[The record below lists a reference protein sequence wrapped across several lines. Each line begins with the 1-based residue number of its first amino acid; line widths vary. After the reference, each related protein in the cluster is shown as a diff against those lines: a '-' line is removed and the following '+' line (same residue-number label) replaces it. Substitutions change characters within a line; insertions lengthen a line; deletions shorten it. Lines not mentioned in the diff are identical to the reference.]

1 MARCTTLVGVIPY
14 QRRDWLRVLVAPH
27 GSLSPGVMYRV
38 VAFGAIAMAAWYLD
52 REGASVRLPIGLHEI
67 IGAIIALIL
76 ALRTNTAYNR
86 FWEGRTLWG
95 AIVNSCR
102 NVTRIVE
109 QHARVDPDEMRV
121 FAAYVALFAHAT
133 RRRLRQQPLEEASRL
148 LGDQGEA
155 IANAKHPALA
165 VSNELSRRVAALA
178 ASGNLDRMM
187 ATQAEAQIVA
197 LVDYLGGCERISS
210 APTPLG
216 YVLLMRRCIA
226 LFLATSPWAL
236 VEQLGGYT
244 PILTVM
250 IAYIVL
256 MLEALANELDD
267 PFGQDPNDL
276 ALTRICAVI
285 ERNTVGTEP
294 PPAQPVRRVT
304 ED

>member
-1 MARCTTLVGVIPY
+1 
-14 QRRDWLRVLVAPH
+14 
-27 GSLSPGVMYRV
+27 MYRV

-52 REGASVRLPIGLHEI
+52 RRGASVQLPIGLHEI

-155 IANAKHPALA
+155 IASAKHPALA
-165 VSNELSRRVAALA
+165 VSSELSRRVAVLA

-210 APTPLG
+210 TPTPLG

-244 PILTVM
+244 PVLTLMV
-250 IAYIVL
+250 AYIVL

-267 PFGQDPNDL
+267 PFGQEPNDL

-294 PPAQPVRRVT
+294 PPAQPVKRVI